1 MALWIIGTVLLIVA
15 LIIAVL
21 VGKADDE
28 ATEAAL
34 IFIGGIVFIAG
45 WLMLSIGM
53 ENDTYKRCLDGSNP
67 YVKEY
72 RYKAMPNGEMIV
84 VDSVYVRGE

>member
-34 IFIGGIVFIAG
+34 ILIGGIVFIAG

-53 ENDTYKRCLDGSNP
+53 QNDTYKRCLDGSNP

-84 VDSVYVRGE
+84 VDSVYVRVE

>member
-21 VGKADDE
+21 VGKTDDE
-28 ATEAAL
+28 SADGAL
-34 IFIGGIVFIAG
+34 VFICGAVFIAG

-53 ENDTYKRCLDGSNP
+53 QNDTYKRCLDGSNP

-72 RYKAMPNGEMIV
+72 RYKAMPDGEMIV
-84 VDSVYVRGE
+84 VDSVYVRVE